1 MPTLKFKSQKMS
13 SNTLKSID
21 SSALLFGL
29 IQETETLIALNFEKL
44 NKDKIK
50 RFESFTPAYQE
61 KILITLAYIQ
71 SYGKLL
77 RFLSTELEQ
86 ALRQQSNKTL
96 VTQKSISGPWSTQ
109 Q

>member
-1 MPTLKFKSQKMS
+1 M
-13 SNTLKSID
+13 N

-44 NKDKIK
+44 NKNKIQH
-50 RFESFTPAYQE
+50 FESFAPAYQE
-61 KILITLAYIQ
+61 KILITLTYLK

-86 ALRQQSNKTL
+86 ALRQQSNKTSGI
-96 VTQKSISGPWSTQ
+96 QKSISGLWSTQ